1 MYQLELCAGVRDVTI
16 AEPVITLQHV
26 ALSFGKR
33 VILRD
38 ANMAIQQG
46 EVVVV
51 LGPNGAGKSTLFKML
66 LGPIQPTAGESRV
79 LGRAP
84 RSGNKEIGY
93 APQHR
98 TVEGDLALR
107 ARDLVGFGLDGNRWG
122 FGLPSRKRDAM
133 IDQALE
139 EVDALRYANAPVG
152 QLSGGEQQR
161 LLIALALL
169 TNPRILLLDEPLASL
184 DIARQQDIVTLVG
197 NVCRSR
203 GVTVLLV
210 AHDVNP
216 LLPVLDRIVYIANG
230 QSLIGTPGEVIT
242 ENGPESPVLSKTGM
256 NGRSLSGAGVGAG
269 TSSCSLCCCIERAMI
284 PLLTLPAVERKEGR
298 HSHAVELP
306 EEDGTERRAS

>member
-1 MYQLELCAGVRDVTI
+1 MTI

-46 EVVVV
+46 EFVVV

-66 LGPIQPTAGESRV
+66 LGLIQPTAGEIRV

-122 FGLPSRKRDAM
+122 FGLPSRKRDAI

-161 LLIALALL
+161 LLIAQALL

-242 ENGPESPVLSKTGM
+242 SENLSKLYKAPVEVVHALD
-256 NGRSLSGAGVGAG
+256 RIFVVGA
-269 TSSCSLCCCIERAMI
+269 E
-284 PLLTLPAVERKEGR
+284 V
-298 HSHAVELP
+298 
-306 EEDGTERRAS
+306 